1 MNHSICSQIV
11 FLVSPS
17 NIHYLIRLGA
27 KNSVNHLKSQS
38 IIAIKN
44 SIVSSYLKKNVNDDE
59 SVGSFEVN
67 NLLNVSWQTVRVVVI
82 GHNVVTFRSVDF
94 L

>member
-27 KNSVNHLKSQS
+27 KISVNHLKSQS
-38 IIAIKN
+38 IIAIKHCVF
-44 SIVSSYLKKNVNDDE
+44 ILKKNVNDNE